1 VNIDARRRS
10 GDPAAWQDGWAH
22 GHAAG
27 WRARG
32 SGRRRALFFSIVG
45 AGAIAL
51 EHAVIILGWL

>member
-1 VNIDARRRS
+1 MNVDARRRS

-32 SGRRRALFFSIVG
+32 SMRRRSLFFVVVG

-51 EHAVIILGWL
+51 EHAATVLGRL